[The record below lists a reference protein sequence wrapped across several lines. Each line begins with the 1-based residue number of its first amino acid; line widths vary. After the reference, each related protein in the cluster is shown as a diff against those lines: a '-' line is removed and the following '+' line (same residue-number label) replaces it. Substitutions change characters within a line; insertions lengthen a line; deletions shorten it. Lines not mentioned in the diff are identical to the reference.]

1 MSEPE
6 DTVGVWRVEVTKN
19 NRVRFHIDHQSFTL
33 KFIGGDK
40 DITDREHAEW
50 LAKQLRIAL
59 ARLDCADAMREAVL
73 AEREACAKVCDV
85 IARGGGE
92 QVADT
97 FVGVTADAC
106 ASAIRARSER

>member
-59 ARLDCADAMREAVL
+59 ARLDCADAIREAVL
-73 AEREACAKVCDV
+73 AEREACAKVCDS
-85 IARGGGE
+85 IALQYRKGGRGHAAE
-92 QVADT
+92 RSAN
-97 FVGVTADAC
+97 
-106 ASAIRARSER
+106 AIRARGAA

>member
-59 ARLDCADAMREAVL
+59 ARLDCADAIREAVL
-73 AEREACAKVCDV
+73 AEREACAKVCD
-85 IARGGGE
+85 IEADDIWSTTKGMRAKIRG
-92 QVADT
+92 
-97 FVGVTADAC
+97 C
-106 ASAIRARSER
+106 ASAIRARGAA